1 MDDGGVRQT
10 CGRSSR
16 LSMVDRVEDLVADKL
31 NFTRGGEVVQAVE
44 FRIANRAASGIV
56 RTVNQNQFGIS
67 IHKLLDL
74 IEIDTEVVFL
84 SKCVIANLY
93 PKGFGQGGKWRIAR
107 LRQDD
112 VCSGLRS
119 QPEQNQERL
128 RGAGYDL
135 DSFDIHTLHVGDR
148 GP

>member
-1 MDDGGVRQT
+1 MDDGGMRQT

-16 LSMVDRVEDLVADKL
+16 LSMVDRVENLVADKL

-56 RTVNQNQFGIS
+56 RAVNQNQFGIS
-67 IHKLLDL
+67 IHQLLDL

-84 SKCVIANLY
+84 AKGVVANLDA
-93 PKGFGQGGKWRIAR
+93 KGFGQGGKWRIAR

-112 VCSGLRS
+112 VRSGFRG
-119 QPEQNQERL
+119 QPKQN
-128 RGAGYDL
+128 
-135 DSFDIHTLHVGDR
+135 
-148 GP
+148 